1 MSTMPGN
8 KRPKLDA
15 QSLKALNRAQPSA
28 PPSKPEFT
36 TNIDPT
42 QQSDAALG
50 LSLPPPK
57 PPTQINARDLKGLKY
72 FNLVNPLLEH
82 LHECG
87 TQRDRAGNRILHY
100 DQYAALVL
108 LFYFNPI
115 IKGLRGITQASQ
127 LERLQKELGCSRAS
141 LGSLSE
147 AARVF
152 DSELLREIIGE
163 LAHKALPITVGK
175 EAEALRGLTA
185 VDGSL
190 LPALPKMAWAL
201 WQDDEHRAAK
211 MHVHF
216 DVFKGVPMDVTV
228 THGSGSE
235 NQQLRNMLLPKR
247 LYVIDRGYAE
257 YQLFQDMASRGQ
269 TEFQVNLKLGLT
281 PSPVEKVFGKRIVP
295 GPVKHDGE
303 GVGCNLLVAR
313 DSLVPAG
320 QLGKGITGRATGL
333 RVRLL
338 VGRAFGSCLVGGDS
352 EVDRFKGYFNSHLPE
367 SLLVGAG

>member
-57 PPTQINARDLKGLKY
+57 PPTQINARALKGLKY
-72 FNLVNPLLEH
+72 FNLINPLLEH

-100 DQYAALVL
+100 DQYAAW
-108 LFYFNPI
+108 
-115 IKGLRGITQASQ
+115 
-127 LERLQKELGCSRAS
+127 
-141 LGSLSE
+141 
-147 AARVF
+147 VF
-152 DSELLREIIGE
+152 DSEPLREIIGE

-190 LPALPKMAWAL
+190 LPALPKM
-201 WQDDEHRAAK
+201 
-211 MHVHF
+211 
-216 DVFKGVPMDVTV
+216 
-228 THGSGSE
+228 
-235 NQQLRNMLLPKR
+235 
-247 LYVIDRGYAE
+247 
-257 YQLFQDMASRGQ
+257 
-269 TEFQVNLKLGLT
+269 
-281 PSPVEKVFGKRIVP
+281 
-295 GPVKHDGE
+295 
-303 GVGCNLLVAR
+303 
-313 DSLVPAG
+313 
-320 QLGKGITGRATGL
+320 
-333 RVRLL
+333 
-338 VGRAFGSCLVGGDS
+338 
-352 EVDRFKGYFNSHLPE
+352 
-367 SLLVGAG
+367 